1 MNRNYENSIKV
12 LTDCSC
18 KTRFSG
24 SNMLLICKVIPGQNP
39 ELEISATDIQGNLWQ
54 LLITFNDFQAHI
66 EKIGFLNSEW
76 DNYFKMMKE
85 AFESQLI
92 SGEIVNHTINLHID
106 YPIGE
111 AKIRGTFN
119 LKHVKNAPP
128 AAIASLVFD
137 YIQKLE
143 QRMLKRPR
151 ELSSEI
157 KSQAVEPLKAKP
169 KVQKKKKP
177 KQIGSK
183 II

>member
-12 LTDCSC
+12 LNDCSY
-18 KTRFSG
+18 KSKFSG
-24 SNMLLICKVIPGQNP
+24 TNILLVCKVVNERNA

-54 LLITFNDFQAHI
+54 LLITHNDFQAHI
-66 EKIGFLNSEW
+66 EKIGFLNSDW

-85 AFESQLI
+85 AFENELI
-92 SGEIVNHTINLHID
+92 SGEIGNHTINLHID

-111 AKIRGTFN
+111 AKIRGTFV
-119 LKHVKNAPP
+119 LKHMKNAPP
-128 AAIASLVFD
+128 AEIAALVFE

-143 QRMLKRPR
+143 HRMLKRPR
-151 ELSSEI
+151 ETSLEI
-157 KSQAVEPLKAKP
+157 KSQVVEPIKAKP